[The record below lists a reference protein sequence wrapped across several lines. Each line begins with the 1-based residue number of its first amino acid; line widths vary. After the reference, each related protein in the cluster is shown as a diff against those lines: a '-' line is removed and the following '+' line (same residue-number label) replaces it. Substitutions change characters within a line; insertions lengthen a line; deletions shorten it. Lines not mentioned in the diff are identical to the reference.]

1 MLKLVAAVDRRGGLG
16 KDNQLLYRFEEDMAR
31 FRSLTMG
38 HPVIMGSKTYRS
50 IGRPLPG
57 RENLVLSRSLE
68 DLPGARVFSSKEDVL
83 SYLGDRDGF
92 VIGGETIFRLF
103 WEDAGEIFLTEVTLE
118 PREADAFFPTINP
131 EEFEEVECI
140 PGKSSPCLFL
150 RYVRRLDK
158 SV

>member
-38 HPVIMGSKTYRS
+38 RPVIMGSKTYRS

-57 RENLVLSRSLE
+57 RENLVLSQSQE
-68 DLPGARVFSSKEDVL
+68 AFPGARVFSSKEDVMA
-83 SYLGDRDGF
+83 YLGDRDGF
-92 VIGGETIFRLF
+92 VIGGEQIFRLF

-118 PREADAFFPTINP
+118 PREADAFFPPVRP
-131 EEFEEVECI
+131 EVFEEVECI
-140 PGKSSPCLFL
+140 PGKASPCLFR
-150 RYVRRLDK
+150 RYVRRADK
-158 SV
+158 SG